1 MLFRSKYNIKD
12 PEDKQSKEE
21 TSENTVKIIGT
32 NNYVIDNPEGF
43 EEKNAISVNFI
54 NVYDPIKLD
63 SNTIIPETGGDGFFI
78 QEIIGIFLVET
89 VLIFYF
95 RKKKG
100 IRK

>member
-1 MLFRSKYNIKD
+1 M
-12 PEDKQSKEE
+12 
-21 TSENTVKIIGT
+21 
-32 NNYVIDNPEGF
+32 
-43 EEKNAISVNFI
+43 
-54 NVYDPIKLD
+54 YDPIKLD